1 MKSLPLFTG
10 PRLKTNKAVTLSIYK
25 RPDSRYL
32 QVRVSGQTIGVV
44 RRSTGSLD
52 AGTAAQFGALL
63 IRHLQRTKG
72 AAS

>member
-10 PRLKTNKAVTLSIYK
+10 PRIKTNQAVTMTIYS

-44 RRSTGSLD
+44 RRSAHTREPS
-52 AGTAAQFGALL
+52 TAAQFGELL

-72 AAS
+72 AKS